1 MTELTVFYDGQCPLC
16 LREMRSLKKH
26 DEHQAIT
33 LIDINTEGFEQT
45 YPHIDPVAASN
56 VLHAETKDGKLLLG
70 LDVTAKVWETVGAHR
85 WVAAL
90 RWPVIRPVADLGYKI
105 FAKNRYRFS
114 YLLTGQARC
123 ASCQIK

>member
-33 LIDINTEGFEQT
+33 
-45 YPHIDPVAASN
+45 
-56 VLHAETKDGKLLLG
+56 KLLLG